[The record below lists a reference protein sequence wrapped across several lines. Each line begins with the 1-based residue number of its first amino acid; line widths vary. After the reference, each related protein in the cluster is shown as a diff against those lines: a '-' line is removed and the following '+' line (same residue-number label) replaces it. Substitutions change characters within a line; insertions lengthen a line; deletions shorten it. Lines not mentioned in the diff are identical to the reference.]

1 MEELDSIKG
10 EVFRDFQD
18 SNSSIY
24 RKLDELS
31 SQVARLENE
40 KQNQKSQMNA
50 VEQ

>member
-18 SNSSIY
+18 SNASIY
-24 RKLDELS
+24 RKLDELAG
-31 SQVARLENE
+31 QVARLQNE
-40 KQNQKSQMNA
+40 KQEQKSQMNS